1 MDSDQ
6 SPRDTLAMIFPQTA
20 ILLSLLGL
28 SAARLERRQGTT
40 SLESVTCGSNKYTQ
54 KQVDEAVGE
63 GCRLIAANQQLGTN
77 KYPHRFNNREGLVF
91 ATSGPYQEFPIL
103 KSGNYTGQSPGADR
117 IVIDPNYQGSC
128 VYSGAMTHTNAP
140 SRNGFVLCTEVASST
155 SGEDGEDGQDGA
167 DGASGSSGS
176 NGSNSTSSDGDGD
189 SAASTS
195 GISGMA
201 VGALAGLL
209 VVVNVL

>member
-1 MDSDQ
+1 
-6 SPRDTLAMIFPQTA
+6 MIFPQTA

-103 KSGNYTGQSPGADR
+103 KSGNYTGR
-117 IVIDPNYQGSC
+117 K
-128 VYSGAMTHTNAP
+128 
-140 SRNGFVLCTEVASST
+140 
-155 SGEDGEDGQDGA
+155 
-167 DGASGSSGS
+167 SSGLK
-176 NGSNSTSSDGDGD
+176 TSY
-189 SAASTS
+189 T
-195 GISGMA
+195 
-201 VGALAGLL
+201 VPY
-209 VVVNVL
+209 VVLYDRPLFRVN